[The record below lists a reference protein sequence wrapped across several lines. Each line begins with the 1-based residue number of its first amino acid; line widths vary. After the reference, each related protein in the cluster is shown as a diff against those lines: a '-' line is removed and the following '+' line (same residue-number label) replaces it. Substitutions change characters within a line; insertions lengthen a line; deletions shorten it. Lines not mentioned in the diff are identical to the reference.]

1 MDRFKMH
8 LAAQLRFIERSCQ
21 AFDAGDE
28 AESQRVAT
36 AVRVICHQT
45 SQSISL
51 LTHLGATGISM
62 LSTACSPVGRG
73 TLTAP
78 SNLASLLVRRTNEGV
93 TFKSTAP
100 LNNAPMRRFIP
111 FTDWW
116 EIEVVCLTAGVRMT
130 RKSLVL
136 AVANQDGGAHVD
148 AKLKPDYTAIKSGAG
163 LVVTFRPAGGN
174 PVEIPLESHSVAT
187 LRQIGYEVL
196 HSPDLIAL
204 LESKAKCPP
213 FP

>member
-1 MDRFKMH
+1 MDRFKEH
-8 LAAQLRFIERSCQ
+8 LAAHLRFIERSCQ
-21 AFDAGDE
+21 VFDAGDE
-28 AESQRVAT
+28 AEAQRIAT
-36 AVRVICHQT
+36 SVRVICHQT
-45 SQSISL
+45 RVATSL

-62 LSTACSPVGRG
+62 LSTTCSPVGPG

-78 SNLASLLVRRTNEGV
+78 SNLASLVLRRTDDGV

-100 LNNAPMRRFIP
+100 LDNAPMKRFIP

-116 EIEVVCLTAGVRMT
+116 ETEIVCLTAGVRMT

-148 AKLKPDYTAIKSGAG
+148 ATLGPEYTAIKSGAG
-163 LVVTFRPAGGN
+163 LVAAFRPAGGA

-196 HSPDLIAL
+196 QSPDLL
-204 LESKAKCPP
+204 SLQS
-213 FP
+213 